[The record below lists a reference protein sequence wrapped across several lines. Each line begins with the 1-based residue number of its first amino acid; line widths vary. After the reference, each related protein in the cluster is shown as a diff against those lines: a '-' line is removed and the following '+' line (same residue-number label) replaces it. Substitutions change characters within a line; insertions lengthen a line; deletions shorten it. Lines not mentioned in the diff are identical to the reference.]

1 MEPAILIL
9 LSVLVLAM
17 TLGAGALLRL
27 ALTARRDAAVAPP
40 DEWAP
45 LVARRAVVNLHD
57 GSAIDGV
64 LVRRDGPLL
73 VLREAV
79 IHDGTS
85 DEPPMADGELVV
97 DRAQVAYL
105 QFPMI

>member
-1 MEPAILIL
+1 MDIAI
-9 LSVLVLAM
+9 SVLSALCLA
-17 TLGAGALLRL
+17 
-27 ALTARRDAAVAPP
+27 AAVWILVREHRRQTAPAPP
-40 DEWAP
+40 ADPWAP

-57 GSAIDGV
+57 GTAVDGV
-64 LVRRDGPLL
+64 LVRQDGPLL

-85 DEPPMADGELVV
+85 DGPPMADGELVV

-105 QFPMI
+105 QFPMT

>member
-1 MEPAILIL
+1 MEIALIILAAAAA
-9 LSVLVLAM
+9 LVA
-17 TLGAGALLRL
+17 L
-27 ALTARRDAAVAPP
+27 ALVGLRVDERKTSRTPP
-40 DEWAP
+40 EDPWTP

-64 LVRRDGPLL
+64 LARQDGPLL

-85 DEPPMADGELVV
+85 DQPPMADGELVV

-105 QFPMI
+105 QFPMT